1 MQKHYIFDVF
11 KGQTTP
17 AVGNLLHKYNCFVI
31 CVPSYY
37 TDNFQTLDNF
47 LTKVQNV
54 SLQTS
59 NCKLL
64 DYSTADN
71 LIAKHSG
78 LVRQWSIE
86 TTDQSCGTPWCK
98 MKFKVEKYKPFHAN
112 WLIQAYHYSKS
123 SKNNISG
130 GFRKAHITEPVKHI
144 PLSKYTKTFLKK

>member
-1 MQKHYIFDVF
+1 MQKHYIFDIF

-71 LIAKHSG
+71 LIAKHQDWFANEV
-78 LVRQWSIE
+78 LKQLTRA
-86 TTDQSCGTPWCK
+86 
-98 MKFKVEKYKPFHAN
+98 VEPHD
-112 WLIQAYHYSKS
+112 
-123 SKNNISG
+123 
-130 GFRKAHITEPVKHI
+130 VK
-144 PLSKYTKTFLKK
+144 

>member
-59 NCKLL
+59 NLNYLIIQLQITFNTLL
-64 DYSTADN
+64 VP
-71 LIAKHSG
+71 IK
-78 LVRQWSIE
+78 
-86 TTDQSCGTPWCK
+86 C
-98 MKFKVEKYKPFHAN
+98 
-112 WLIQAYHYSKS
+112 
-123 SKNNISG
+123 
-130 GFRKAHITEPVKHI
+130 
-144 PLSKYTKTFLKK
+144 